1 MNTRK
6 TETSAGQPAILNLT
20 SLLSAE
26 NLQQMLVDR
35 SRNAALAL
43 GVSLLEQ
50 DVESLCGSPYARK
63 SGAGLCH
70 RGGSEETSIILDGAR
85 YPIRRPRVRG
95 AQGEVELPSLTKL
108 RDQDLL
114 DEQIQER
121 MIRGVS
127 TRNYD
132 PVVSAYAEKLGVSK
146 SSVSR
151 AFIRASQKDLDAL
164 NHAKLDEHSFVALMI
179 DGVEYAGRT
188 VVVALGIT
196 ETLQKIPLGA
206 REGDTENGPLV
217 KDLLAGIID
226 RGFTLHCEKLLAVI
240 DGGKALR
247 KGLDDVFGDRVVIQ
261 RCWLHKLRNL
271 KAYVPQQHHAQLY
284 WRMKKL
290 MALVRYD
297 EAIRELESFTHWLS
311 GISQDA
317 ESSMR
322 EVGHE
327 LLTVHQLGLPRIL
340 RQGLSTTNAIESLI
354 GVVRLKTGRV
364 KNWKSRKTNQILRW
378 VASSLQHHRAKMR
391 RLRGHKE
398 SAQLIAALG
407 GKLAIH
413 ATVA

>member
-1 MNTRK
+1 MSVRK
-6 TETSAGQPAILNLT
+6 TESPAGQPAILNLT

-26 NLQQMLVDR
+26 SLQQMLVER

-43 GVSLLEQ
+43 GLELLEQ
-50 DVESLCGSPYARK
+50 DVEALCGSRYARK
-63 SGAGLCH
+63 RESELYY
-70 RGGSEETSIILDGAR
+70 RGGSEQTSIILDGAR
-85 YPIRRPRVRG
+85 YPARRPRVRG
-95 AQGEVELPSLTKL
+95 ALGEVPLPSLAKL

-114 DEQIQER
+114 DAQIQDR

-151 AFIRASQKDLDAL
+151 AFVRASQKDLEAL
-164 NHAKLDEHSFVALMI
+164 NHSSLEGHSFVALMI
-179 DGVEYAGRT
+179 DGVEYAGRS

-196 ETLQKIPLGA
+196 DSLQKVPLGA
-206 REGDTENGPLV
+206 REGDTENGELV
-217 KDLLAGIID
+217 RDLLSGIVE
-226 RGFTLHCEKLLAVI
+226 RGFKPHCEKLLAVI

-247 KGLDDVFGDRVVIQ
+247 KGLLDVFGERVLIQ

-271 KAYVPQQHHAQLY
+271 QAYVPRQHHPQLY

-297 EAIRELESFTHWLS
+297 EAIQELESLAHWLS

-317 ESSMR
+317 ESSIH
-322 EVGHE
+322 EVGRE
-327 LLTVHQLGLPRIL
+327 LLTVHRLGLPRAL

-354 GVVRLKTGRV
+354 GVVRGKTSRV
-364 KNWKSRKTNQILRW
+364 RNWKSKKTNQVLRW
-378 VASSLQHHRAKMR
+378 VASSLISHRSKMR

-407 GKLAIH
+407 RLEIH